1 MAQTVIALIERRG
14 RGAVH
19 LIGNSLGG
27 AVSVKVAAARP
38 DLVRTL
44 TLISPALP
52 NLRPRMDLLR
62 FSLMAMPG
70 VGPRLADKVRATL
83 PPERRVADVI
93 ASCFGDPALYSPQRF
108 TQEVDELTRR
118 DTLDYATAVLV
129 GSVRALACETLRV
142 GPGTGWRDAARVTV
156 PSLVIYGARDRLVD
170 ARAAGRAA
178 HAFADA
184 RIVVLPRTGHVA
196 QLERPDQVAAEISVL
211 LDGVTAAVPAR
222 EFPVTSAG

>member
-14 RGAVH
+14 CGAVH

-52 NLRPRMDLLR
+52 DLRPRMNLLR
-62 FSLMAMPG
+62 FSLTAMPG
-70 VGPRLADKVRATL
+70 VGPKLADKVRAAL

-93 ASCFGDPALYSPQRF
+93 ASCFGDPALYPPQRF
-108 TQEVDELTRR
+108 AQEVDELTRR

-129 GSVRALACETLRV
+129 GSVRALACETLRA
-142 GPGTGWRDAARVTV
+142 GSGTAWRDAARVTV

-184 RIVVLPRTGHVA
+184 RVVVLPRIGHVA
-196 QLERPDQVAAEISVL
+196 QMERPDQVAAEIGVL
-211 LDGVTAAVPAR
+211 LDGEAAAVPAR
-222 EFPVTSAG
+222 EFPVPSAG